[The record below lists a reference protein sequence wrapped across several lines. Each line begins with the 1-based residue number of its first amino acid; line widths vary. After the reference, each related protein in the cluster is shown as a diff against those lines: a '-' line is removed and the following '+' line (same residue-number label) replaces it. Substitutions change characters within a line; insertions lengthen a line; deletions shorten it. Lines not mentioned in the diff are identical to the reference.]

1 MKQIAPYLRV
11 LAGLFAAIC
20 TWLAIVELI
29 NGDFGQLV
37 VQLLFAAGLWYLA
50 LGKPIR
56 DHLARVK
63 VEQSGLAARA
73 QAGHEAFLAGDPAA
87 FGPPP
92 EAPKPPPV
100 RKGVIV
106 ASGIAALLVVVGIVS
121 DIGDGLDNESDS
133 APTSAMNEPASAAAR
148 QAETAGR
155 ATMSAQPVPVAPV
168 VAPSVES
175 TTQAAPAAAPVV
187 AVMPSVVCMNLQ
199 AAQDMIQAA
208 GVFFSR
214 SQDASGKGRAQ
225 VLDRNWVVVAQT
237 PPAGSTVTEG
247 EAVLSVVKEGE
258 VGDCS

>member
-1 MKQIAPYLRV
+1 M

-29 NGDFGQLV
+29 NGNFGQLV

-87 FGPPP
+87 FAPPP

-100 RKGVIV
+100 RKGVII
-106 ASGIAALLVVVGIVS
+106 ASAVAALLVVVGIVS
-121 DIGDGLDNESDS
+121 DIGDGLDNESKS
-133 APTSAMNEPASAAAR
+133 APTSATAAPAPKPPHTTETTAR
-148 QAETAGR
+148 PTI
-155 ATMSAQPVPVAPV
+155 SAQPVPVAPL
-168 VAPSVES
+168 VAPPVQA
-175 TTQAAPAAAPVV
+175 TTPAPVAPPAAAAAAAAPVV
-187 AVMPSVVCMNLQ
+187 AVMPPVVCMNLQ
-199 AAQDMIQAA
+199 AAQDAIQAA

-214 SQDASGKGRAQ
+214 SQDDSGKGRAQ
-225 VLDRNWVVVAQT
+225 VLDRNWVVVGQT

-258 VGDCS
+258 AGDCS